1 MGIVYRQEN
10 PFFPRR
16 EIVSSRS
23 SSVNNDGS
31 FSLHPVRQRYAR
43 MEDND
48 VEVAAERFNRAK
60 HYRYENLE
68 SGLEKQNLDR

>member
-1 MGIVYRQEN
+1 MGIVNRQEN
-10 PFFPRR
+10 HFFPRR
-16 EIVSSRS
+16 EIVSSHS
-23 SSVNNDGS
+23 SLVNNDGS